1 MITVKGVEVR
11 AEEVNIET
19 EFRYLTEEGQKR
31 LFLENKE
38 AFLLDALHSDYS
50 AVCRLLWEPEVLKS
64 CSPALLN
71 EAIIPCLSDASKE
84 LEDVKIL
91 INTLG
96 SELDEGCIEFI
107 VYAPF
112 ALAELEIKVL
122 VAQNEKTSLK
132 LLKEMFFLAALKFV
146 SDNEPIL
153 FDAIVTNPNF
163 EVDEEI
169 EQTIRTFVSKRA
181 EKIKKRIEQLRK

>member
-11 AEEVNIET
+11 AEEVSIET
-19 EFRYLTEEGQKR
+19 EFRFLTEEGQKR

-38 AFLLDALHSDYS
+38 AFLLDALHSGYS

-71 EAIIPCLSDASKE
+71 EAIILCLSDASKE
-84 LEDVKIL
+84 LEDVKVL

-96 SELDEGCIEFI
+96 SELDEGCITFI
-107 VYAPF
+107 AYAF
-112 ALAELEIKVL
+112 FVEVELKVL
-122 VAQNEKTSLK
+122 AAKNEKTSLE
-132 LLKEMFFLAALKFV
+132 LLKKMFILAVSKFV
-146 SDNEPIL
+146 DDNEPIL

-169 EQTIRTFVSKRA
+169 EQTIRAFDSKRA